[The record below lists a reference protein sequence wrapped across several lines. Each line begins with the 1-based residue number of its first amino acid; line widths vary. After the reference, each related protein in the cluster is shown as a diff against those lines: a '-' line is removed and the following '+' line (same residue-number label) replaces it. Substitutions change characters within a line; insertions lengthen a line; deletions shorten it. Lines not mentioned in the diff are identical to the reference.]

1 MSEEG
6 KYSEGSPS
14 DSTSCVAS
22 CTSTIINVHTSIMGK
37 KKKSKINQNGMS
49 PQIQKKKGEKNPKS
63 VVSRVTDLNSTV
75 PGSPPVHS
83 RHVCC
88 RSL

>member
-1 MSEEG
+1 MSEQG
-6 KYSEGSPS
+6 KYNEGSPS

-37 KKKSKINQNGMS
+37 KKNQNGMS
-49 PQIQKKKGEKNPKS
+49 PQSRKKKES